1 MKVLFQTRTNLF
13 DAPGGDM
20 IQLLKTKE
28 HLEKLGVEVDVSLE
42 FEPDLSTIKNLKKPF
57 LIKTV
62 SGRGYKLDAN
72 D

>member
-42 FEPDLSTIKNLKKPF
+42 FELDLSKYDL
-57 LIKTV
+57 
-62 SGRGYKLDAN
+62 RGAKVEKAYKMKVK
-72 D
+72 